1 MTHFHQFQCHTIAST
16 VFDRYVM
23 FQIINYFYHG
33 DENIKYG
40 YENKMK
46 NI

>member
-1 MTHFHQFQCHTIAST
+1 MTQFHQFQCHTIAST

-33 DENIKYG
+33 DEKYG
-40 YENKMK
+40 YGNKMK